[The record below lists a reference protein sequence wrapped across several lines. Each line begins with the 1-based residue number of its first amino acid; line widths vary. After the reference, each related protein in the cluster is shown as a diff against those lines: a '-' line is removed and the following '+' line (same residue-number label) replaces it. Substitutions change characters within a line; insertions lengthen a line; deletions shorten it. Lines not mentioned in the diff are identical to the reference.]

1 MIKLIETDIYAIGF
15 LVVCMFYI
23 LIKYPKMYPIQILF
37 IIMIPAYIVAKW
49 AVLDEEFALIIMIMV
64 FLMNFF
70 HLKKKFEN

>member
-1 MIKLIETDIYAIGF
+1 MIH
-15 LVVCMFYI
+15 
-23 LIKYPKMYPIQILF
+23 
-37 IIMIPAYIVAKW
+37 AYIVAKW